1 MRRPIALLL
10 FAAGLAGCGYHLVGT
25 TSNLPPELKTL
36 HVATFANPT
45 GWADMDQRLSEAITR
60 EWVRRRRFVLVEDRE
75 QADLELKGSIRSVA
89 ITPVT
94 LDEQGRATEYQMTLT
109 VSAELDDIRGEKP
122 KRLWQD
128 KGFSRRASYTVDVDA
143 VNYFDRQ
150 IEAMD
155 EVSELLARDLVTAV
169 LEGF

>member
-1 MRRPIALLL
+1 MRRLLALLL
-10 FAAGLAGCGYHLVGT
+10 FAGAAAGCGYHLVGT
-25 TSNLPPELKTL
+25 TSTLPPDLKTL
-36 HVATFANPT
+36 HVATFSNPT
-45 GWADMDQRLSEAITR
+45 GWADMDQRLSEALNR
-60 EWVRRRRFVLVEDRE
+60 EWVRRRRFILVKDRD
-75 QADLELKGSIRSVA
+75 QADMELKGTIRSVA

-94 LDEQGRATEYQMTLT
+94 LDAQGRATEYQMTLT

-122 KRLWQD
+122 KKLWQD
-128 KGFSRRASYTVDVDA
+128 KGFSRRTSYTVDVDA

-155 EVSELLARDLVTAV
+155 EVSALLARDLVTAV